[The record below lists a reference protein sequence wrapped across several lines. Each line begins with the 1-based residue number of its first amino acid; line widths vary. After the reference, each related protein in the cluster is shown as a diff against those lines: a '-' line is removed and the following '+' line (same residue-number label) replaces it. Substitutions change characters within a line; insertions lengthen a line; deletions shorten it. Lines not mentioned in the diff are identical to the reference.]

1 MTFYIGKE
9 PTIGNYAK
17 MDSISAVNGQATYN
31 LLKGGV
37 AFAPQSANH
46 VICSLNSI
54 IQNPGSSF
62 TISGSQ
68 IIFASNLQT
77 GDSID
82 FILVLGDVLSIG
94 TPSDDTI
101 DSAKLKTNSVVEAK
115 IQNNA
120 VTTDKINND
129 AVTIDKINLISTT
142 SAPSLEAKGTSGQTD
157 GYIQLNC
164 EQNSHGIKLK
174 SPSHSSSQSYT
185 IIMPDNQIAQNKFM
199 KVKSITGSGSTAV
212 GQLEFADAGG
222 GQWTHLLTQTASNS
236 SSLDFSSTYITT
248 TYLDYQIVMS
258 GIKIATDSQYP
269 RLLLSTDNG
278 SSYLSSYR
286 NVRIGRNDYGTD
298 LKVSQ
303 NASSGLYMAN
313 SGSMGNATEE
323 IFNGIV
329 TIFDPLKQ
337 SGTTGSYTCA
347 TSHVAYHDDVTRIN
361 LATTSHSTNTAT
373 AINNIRFDIATSN
386 ITSGKVSLYGRK
398 LS

>member
-68 IIFASNLQT
+68 ITFASNLVT

-101 DSAKLKTNSVVEAK
+101 DSGKLKTDSVVEAK

-164 EQNSHGIKLK
+164 EQNSHRIKLK
-174 SPSHSSSQSYT
+174 STSHSSSQSYT

-212 GQLEFADAGG
+212 GQLEFADQSSGG
-222 GQWTHLLTQTASNS
+222 AISSSMVTISGAQTTTSTSFVSVGSGLSISVTPASTSSKFLLLFSSGVYGDYLHVSFFRGSTNLITDNTSTASTLGYEGGSQWGNMGIS
-236 SSLDFSSTYITT
+236 FLDSPNTTSSTTYEVKFRSSNGNTVYIN
-248 TYLDYQIVMS
+248 D
-258 GIKIATDSQYP
+258 GA
-269 RLLLSTDNG
+269 
-278 SSYLSSYR
+278 SYL
-286 NVRIGRNDYGTD
+286 
-298 LKVSQ
+298 
-303 NASSGLYMAN
+303 
-313 SGSMGNATEE
+313 ATFTLIE
-323 IFNGIV
+323 
-329 TIFDPLKQ
+329 L
-337 SGTTGSYTCA
+337 
-347 TSHVAYHDDVTRIN
+347 
-361 LATTSHSTNTAT
+361 
-373 AINNIRFDIATSN
+373 
-386 ITSGKVSLYGRK
+386 
-398 LS
+398 